1 MMPGSLCAA
10 ADYLNKHP
18 DCMWLTGDTVYF
30 DVHGIIQRCLYGPY
44 WNTWLMK
51 QTLVCN
57 MVNGPSSI
65 FHRSLFEKAGG
76 FDTQLS
82 YTMDM
87 DLWFKFVDCG
97 ACFHRPHRYIW
108 GFRIHEGSKTSHAI
122 NGYLA
127 DEFTYERDKAIL
139 RAKRTR
145 KQTEFWWLRLWKF
158 VTGTH
163 FHTLYDT
170 WRWRH
175 LSIEKK

>member
-65 FHRSLFEKAGG
+65 FIGLFLRKPAVSIPNCLIPWIWIFGLNLSIVAHVSTG
-76 FDTQLS
+76 FIDTFGDS
-82 YTMDM
+82 AFMKD
-87 DLWFKFVDCG
+87 
-97 ACFHRPHRYIW
+97 R
-108 GFRIHEGSKTSHAI
+108 
-122 NGYLA
+122 
-127 DEFTYERDKAIL
+127 
-139 RAKRTR
+139 KR
-145 KQTEFWWLRLWKF
+145 
-158 VTGTH
+158 
-163 FHTLYDT
+163 HTL
-170 WRWRH
+170 
-175 LSIEKK
+175 